1 MTNQFMSFIRF
12 LFASVYG
19 LLSNPVAMRRVALIV
34 VVVAL
39 IVVAIIVPSVTTL
52 AGGLSGGDPH

>member
-12 LFASVYG
+12 LIASIYG

-34 VVVAL
+34 VVAFIVLAL
-39 IVVAIIVPSVTTL
+39 IVPSVTTL

>member
-1 MTNQFMSFIRF
+1 MTTQFLSFIRF
-12 LFASVYG
+12 LIASIYG
-19 LLSNPVAMRRVALIV
+19 FLSNPVAMRRVAFV

-39 IVVAIIVPSVTTL
+39 IVVALIVPSVTTL

>member
-1 MTNQFMSFIRF
+1 MNQFMSFIRF
-12 LFASVYG
+12 LLASIYG
-19 LLSNPVAMRRVALIV
+19 FLSNPVAMRRVALV

>member
-12 LFASVYG
+12 LIASVYG
-19 LLSNPVAMRRVALIV
+19 FLSNPVAMRRMALI

-39 IVVAIIVPSVTTL
+39 IVVALIVPSVTTL
-52 AGGLSGGDPH
+52 ARGLPGGDPN

>member
-12 LFASVYG
+12 LIASVYG
-19 LLSNPVAMRRVALIV
+19 FLSNPVAMRRVALIV
-34 VVVAL
+34 VVAFIVLAL
-39 IVVAIIVPSVTTL
+39 IVPSVTTL

>member
-12 LFASVYG
+12 LIASIYG
-19 LLSNPVAMRRVALIV
+19 FFSNPVAMRRAAFV

-39 IVVAIIVPSVTTL
+39 IVVALVVPSVTTL

>member
-1 MTNQFMSFIRF
+1 MTNQFMSFLHF
-12 LFASVYG
+12 LIASIYG
-19 LLSNPVAMRRVALIV
+19 LLSNPVAMRRVAFV

-39 IVVAIIVPSVTTL
+39 IVVALIVPSVTTL